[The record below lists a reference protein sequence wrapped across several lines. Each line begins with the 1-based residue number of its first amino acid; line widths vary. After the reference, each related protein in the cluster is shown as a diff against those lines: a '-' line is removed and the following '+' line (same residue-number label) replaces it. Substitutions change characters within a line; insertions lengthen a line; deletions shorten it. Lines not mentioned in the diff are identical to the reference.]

1 MAADPTPNEVPVVRP
16 GDPYP
21 WAGLFRRIEGLV
33 ADRDNVLLIE
43 PEVVPVIFVP
53 GLLGSRLRTARD
65 NEKAWDPDD
74 PRYMFGKYGVKS
86 IAAYRAK
93 LVERKTLL
101 LGTGDEY
108 DPDHLVVDTDDAE
121 HNGKYLSGIP
131 KAVERGWGG
140 VVWGNYGEI
149 LREIA
154 RPPTMLFEPVRHCV
168 ELPVHA
174 FGYDWTQATDDTV
187 ETLVGYVND
196 TVQSY
201 RTQGRACDHVIF
213 VTHSMGGLVARA
225 AAEELTTRTVLG
237 AIHCGQ
243 PAAGAASAYWRMKA
257 GVERPAEGRVLD
269 RSPAAGGRRGPSP
282 RRASYAVTAPP
293 LTP

>member
-1 MAADPTPNEVPVVRP
+1 MAANPNPNEVRVAEP
-16 GDPYP
+16 GDPPP
-21 WAGLFRRIEGLV
+21 WKGLFRRIEGLV

-43 PEVVPVIFVP
+43 PEVIPVIFVP
-53 GLLGSRLRTARD
+53 GLLGSRLRTSED
-65 NEKAWDPDD
+65 EKAWDPDD
-74 PRYMFGKYGVKS
+74 PRYMFGRYGVTS
-86 IAAYRAK
+86 VAGYRAK
-93 LVERKTLL
+93 LLERKKLL

-121 HNGKYLSGIP
+121 HNAKYLADIP
-131 KAVERGWGG
+131 KAAERGWGG
-140 VVWGNYGEI
+140 VVWGNYGQI

-174 FGYDWTQATDDTV
+174 LGYDWTRPVTTTSADLARYADNTV
-187 ETLVGYVND
+187 R
-196 TVQSY
+196 SY
-201 RTQGRACDHVIF
+201 RGQGRACDHVIF

-269 RSPAAGGRRGPSP
+269 RGPAAGGRRGPSP

-293 LTP
+293 LAP